1 MSISSS
7 QIYVGWPIPIGLR
20 VSKERSGPVAHK
32 ATFSWDDILDSSMND
47 PSGGGFHSRE
57 WRVMINNKS
66 YIVKNN
72 PIFTIPVPL
81 GCDKTCVKVQTI
93 YKIAA
98 SSNTPYTNL
107 ATSWFSNEVCIQNDK
122 DNYCC
127 NVNINNS
134 VRTTNNGSARMRYA
148 RAINGGAAAFR

>member
-7 QIYVGWPIPIGLR
+7 QIYVGWPIPIGLK

-72 PIFTIPVPL
+72 PIFTIQVPL
-81 GCDKTCVKVQTI
+81 GCGQTCVKVQTI
-93 YKIAA
+93 YDL
-98 SSNTPYTNL
+98 SSVEYEFGNL
-107 ATSWFSNEVCIQNDK
+107 ATSEFCDEVCITNDK
-122 DNYCC
+122 DKYCE
-127 NVNINNS
+127 NPNINNNVKTANS
-134 VRTTNNGSARMRYA
+134 GSARMRYA